1 MRLSL
6 LLCSR
11 NLVPKFTNTETFI
24 GRPQNKLAT
33 QGVASMTNQDD
44 NALQK
49 ILLESPKG
57 IAELL
62 KSAAHPARIQ
72 ILTLLL
78 QGEHEFAKLMQ
89 HTKLSKTALANHLK
103 LLMKKGL
110 LSKASRGEYRLT
122 DDGKEL
128 LSAAATVYKESSHRE
143 EKRREQLSRR
153 YTKRLIEE
161 KPLNKKIITKK
172 AEYQHCWLSY
182 TGAMA
187 GSLKALGEDC
197 NIVDIGGYSGYA
209 FIINVSKGQT
219 CPSGPTALKTWKQI
233 IKGTESLG
241 WSIEHYEYP
250 TSYPAKEGEPTPEEI
265 EIVRKLFERIK
276 REIDER
282 DRPVVLWGLVV
293 PEYGIVNG
301 YEGNSYLTSTFRR
314 LSNPGKD
321 EDPIPFHDLKAPGC
335 IDAFFFRDRVKL
347 DPPSIDKAALERALN
362 FATANMPILKNY
374 AAGPPAL
381 DEWANVL
388 ENLPEKEQNYMG
400 NSYVGACVAE
410 GRWIAAEFLKRITK
424 KFAGEQM
431 KNLGKAAKAYEEGA
445 QLMERFTK
453 IFPFQFHGEMKLDD
467 RVEGA
472 RILREVKPLEEKGI
486 SHMKKA
492 VKSLK
497 TS

>member
-1 MRLSL
+1 
-6 LLCSR
+6 
-11 NLVPKFTNTETFI
+11 
-24 GRPQNKLAT
+24 
-33 QGVASMTNQDD
+33 MTKQDD
-44 NALQK
+44 NTLQK
-49 ILLESPKG
+49 ILLESPNG

-62 KSAAHPARIQ
+62 RSAAHPARIQ

-110 LSKASRGEYRLT
+110 LSKAARGEYNLT

-128 LSAAATVYKESSHRE
+128 LSATATIYKESSHRE

-153 YTKRLIEE
+153 YTKRLIEG
-161 KPLNKKIITKK
+161 KPLSKKIITKE
-172 AEYQHCWLSY
+172 AEYQPCWLSY

-187 GSLKALGEDC
+187 GSLKTLGVECD
-197 NIVDIGGYSGYA
+197 IVDIGGYSGYA

-219 CPSGPTALKTWKQI
+219 CPSGPTALPPETWKQM

-250 TSYPAKEGEPTPEEI
+250 TSYPAKEGEPTSKELEV
-265 EIVRKLFERIK
+265 VRKLFERIQ

-301 YEGNSYLTSTFRR
+301 YEGNSYLASTFRR
-314 LSNPGKD
+314 LSDPDKD
-321 EDPIPFHDLKAPGC
+321 EDPVHFHDLKAPGC

-347 DPPSIDKAALERALN
+347 DPLSIDKAALERALN
-362 FATANMPILKNY
+362 FATANVPILKNY

-410 GRWIAAEFLKRITK
+410 GRWIASKFLKRIAN

-431 KNLGKAAKAYEEGA
+431 KDLEKAAKAYEEGA

-453 IFPFQFHGEMKLDD
+453 IFPFKFHGEMKLDD

-472 RILREVKPLEEKGI
+472 KVLREVRSLEEKAIGR
-486 SHMKKA
+486 MKKA
-492 VKSLK
+492 VKS
-497 TS
+497 